1 MERWRGGIYLHIHF
15 CLTRGPAG
23 CPGPAIRTLA
33 RVLIQ
38 SFHDCAALAALPSAG
53 VTTHCKYLQ
62 WRYSLHTHSL
72 RAAPLHS
79 LERQVR
85 HGLDVGSE
93 VLVLGS
99 AMVEC
104 WVICRHCPSV
114 ARPGAGGGVVRG
126 GGRGAAV
133 LRRVRL
139 VRGRRRARRGEDGGQ
154 LRGLALDLLYILCS
168 DSFRF

>member
-1 MERWRGGIYLHIHF
+1 MRGGIYLHIHF

-23 CPGPAIRTLA
+23 CPDPAIRTLA

-62 WRYSLHTHSL
+62 WRYCLHTHTHTHV
-72 RAAPLHS
+72 AAPLHS

-104 WVICRHCPSV
+104 WVICRYWPSV

>member
-1 MERWRGGIYLHIHF
+1 MIVLPWPRCRVPGSPLTVNIYSGDIVY
-15 CLTRGPAG
+15 T
-23 CPGPAIRTLA
+23 
-33 RVLIQ
+33 
-38 SFHDCAALAALPSAG
+38 
-53 VTTHCKYLQ
+53 
-62 WRYSLHTHSL
+62 HTHTVCTG
-72 RAAPLHS
+72 AAPLHS

-114 ARPGAGGGVVRG
+114 ARPGAGGGVVRA

-154 LRGLALDLLYILCS
+154 LRGLALDLLYIL
-168 DSFRF
+168 

>member
-1 MERWRGGIYLHIHF
+1 M
-15 CLTRGPAG
+15 
-23 CPGPAIRTLA
+23 AILSTY
-33 RVLIQ
+33 
-38 SFHDCAALAALPSAG
+38 
-53 VTTHCKYLQ
+53 T
-62 WRYSLHTHSL
+62 HTHTVCTGV
-72 RAAPLHS
+72 APLHS

-104 WVICRHCPSV
+104 WVVCCRYCPSV

>member
-1 MERWRGGIYLHIHF
+1 MERWYLSAYPFLPHQ
-15 CLTRGPAG
+15 GPG
-23 CPGPAIRTLA
+23 WLPGPGNTDVS

-62 WRYSLHTHSL
+62 WRYCLHTHTHCNG
-72 RAAPLHS
+72 AAQLHS

>member
-1 MERWRGGIYLHIHF
+1 MIVLLWPRCRVPGSPLTVNIYSGDIVYIH
-15 CLTRGPAG
+15 
-23 CPGPAIRTLA
+23 
-33 RVLIQ
+33 
-38 SFHDCAALAALPSAG
+38 
-53 VTTHCKYLQ
+53 THTV
-62 WRYSLHTHSL
+62 YSLYTG
-72 RAAPLHS
+72 AAPLHS

-104 WVICRHCPSV
+104 WVICRYCPSV

>member
-1 MERWRGGIYLHIHF
+1 MIVLLWPRCRVPGSPLTVNIYSGDIVY
-15 CLTRGPAG
+15 T
-23 CPGPAIRTLA
+23 
-33 RVLIQ
+33 
-38 SFHDCAALAALPSAG
+38 
-53 VTTHCKYLQ
+53 
-62 WRYSLHTHSL
+62 HTH
-72 RAAPLHS
+72 AAPLHS